1 MSCQQTQEI
10 DLMSFLADARSSA
23 FAGFRQHYPTCAECS
38 AEVRAWTE
46 LHLLL
51 SATGGA
57 AHPAEEQLLRFED
70 GREALPADERRALE
84 AHLETCSSCADELRS
99 LRGFDFAQLEASSV
113 ETSSVWR
120 RCLENGLAGARGLLW
135 HPAFA
140 YALVLI
146 LLYPIVRGEW
156 RETSVSPG
164 VSGPHALEEGSFKG
178 KQEKPALLMSELSEK
193 EEADAPAPPESRAAR
208 GRQQNAPARK
218 AAQVPSAPSAPAA
231 VPPSPERERRRALAY
246 SAGATRPALS
256 ADEASDAKSARNAA
270 AAERALKEPAPRAL
284 AKRSDAQVFFAFERH
299 LEQVAPKAEPL
310 ELTLEPDGRV
320 ELYASELGGGLH
332 LRLPVPSGT
341 PEGSLIEVRVA
352 APEGRREIRERFRL
366 QANQTQLMLSL
377 PPGWIAKGTHSVE
390 LRVTDAAGKDAPRYR
405 STLAVR

>member
-1 MSCQQTQEI
+1 
-10 DLMSFLADARSSA
+10 MSFLADARSSE

-51 SATGGA
+51 GTTGGA
-57 AHPAEEQLLRFED
+57 GHPAEAQLLRFED
-70 GREALPADERRALE
+70 DSRTLPTNERRAIE

-99 LRGFDFAQLEASSV
+99 LRGFDFAQLGASRID
-113 ETSSVWR
+113 TSRVWR
-120 RCLENGLAGARGLLW
+120 GWLENGLARVRGLLW

-146 LLYPIVRGEW
+146 LLYPMVSREW
-156 RETSVSPG
+156 RETNLSPG
-164 VSGPHALEEGSFKG
+164 VSGPHALEEGSFEG

-193 EEADAPAPPESRAAR
+193 QDAAAPAPPESRGAR
-208 GRQQNAPARK
+208 GRQKDAPARK
-218 AAQVPSAPSAPAA
+218 AAQVRSAPSAPPAA
-231 VPPSPERERRRALAY
+231 PLPPERERRRELALA
-246 SAGATRPALS
+246 GKATRPVLS
-256 ADEASDAKSARNAA
+256 ADEASDAKTARNAA
-270 AAERALKEPAPRAL
+270 AAHRALKEPAPRAL
-284 AKRSDAQVFFAFERH
+284 ARRSDAQASFAFERD
-299 LEQVAPKAEPL
+299 LARVAPEAKPL

-320 ELYASELGGGLH
+320 ELYASELRGGLR

-352 APEGRREIRERFRL
+352 APQGRREIRERFQL
-366 QANQTQLMLSL
+366 QANQTQLELNL
-377 PPGWIAKGTHSVE
+377 PPGWIAKGTHSIE
-390 LRVTDAAGKDAPRYR
+390 LRVTNAAGKDAPRYR